1 MRERILLMGA
11 PGTGKSTQ
19 LLNVVNYVNEFGI
32 HAHVIDLED
41 KLTALLGNQIPKNM
55 TLYTCV
61 EWEELIDARDKILT
75 TCKPD
80 EWIFVDR
87 VDLAWNFVQR
97 FFSTKK
103 YNIELAERLL
113 DKSIDMKK
121 RAMFIP
127 RFDAGDW
134 PTINE
139 NYESFIG
146 FVFYRSRCNALV
158 TSGIRAVD
166 PDSKN
171 DIDIFS
177 LGINPR
183 GQKELGHQ
191 PISAF
196 LLQDAKKGKE
206 HDYLITT
213 AKEGTKNRVQ
223 FDHETLYDFT
233 AQYLSEYYPE
243 KKK

>member
-1 MRERILLMGA
+1 MRERILLMGP
-11 PGTGKSTQ
+11 PGAGKSTQ
-19 LLNVVNYVNEFGI
+19 LLNVVSYVGELGI
-32 HAHVIDLED
+32 KCHVIDLED
-41 KLTALLGNQIPKNM
+41 KITALLGNQIPKNM
-55 TLYTCV
+55 TLYSCV
-61 EWEELIDARDKILT
+61 SWEELIEARDKILAV
-75 TCKPD
+75 CKPD
-80 EWIFVDR
+80 EWIMVDR
-87 VDLAWNFVQR
+87 VDLAWSFVQR
-97 FFSTKK
+97 FFTQKK

-113 DKSIDMKK
+113 DKSVDMKK

-146 FVFYRSRCNALV
+146 FVFYRSRCHALV

-166 PDSKN
+166 SDNPKDV
-171 DIDIFS
+171 DIFS

-213 AKEGTKNRVQ
+213 AKEGTKGRVQ
-223 FDHETLYDFT
+223 FDHETLMDFT
-233 AQYLSEYYPE
+233 IQYLSLYYTGKE
-243 KKK
+243 